1 MTMSPARVW
10 RDGRGREGGVVAVL
24 TIVAALATLYA
35 VSYPLAGW
43 MAATETHL
51 VPTGPAELSYL
62 VLAGIGLALAVTGRK
77 DLTAFDWLVAIGLA
91 VPVWL
96 AIQAPF
102 WQFGWTPFI
111 PYYDPTLHATETA
124 FMTLGGIVLARRHGV
139 VRVLVAERRYRATL
153 AAFVLGGAVGLVLAT
168 VNVLLFIVGGDAP
181 SASDAPNALLRALKP
196 GILEEVTFRLLFLAL
211 VIVILRRYLSPSRS
225 AIVAIVLSAAFH
237 AAIHVPDL
245 IVTNPVAAIGT
256 TAVLSVVF
264 GIPLAVLAYRRGL
277 ESAMACHWT
286 IDAIRFGIGF

>member
-1 MTMSPARVW
+1 MTGSPARVW
-10 RDGRGREGGVVAVL
+10 RDAGGRNRGVVAVL
-24 TIVAALATLYA
+24 AFVAALATLYA
-35 VSYPLAGW
+35 VSYPLAEW
-43 MAATETHL
+43 TTAAEIHL
-51 VPTGPAELSYL
+51 VPTGPAELGYL
-62 VLAGIGLALAVTGRK
+62 VLAGIGLALAVIGRE

-96 AIQAPF
+96 AIQAPY

-111 PYYDPTLHATETA
+111 PFYDPTLHATETA
-124 FMTLGGIVLARRHGV
+124 LMTLGGIVLARRSGV

-153 AAFVLGGAVGLVLAT
+153 AAALLGGVIGLVLAA
-168 VNVLLFIVGGDAP
+168 VNVLLFVVSGDVP
-181 SASDAPNALLRALKP
+181 SASDVPDGMLRALKP
-196 GILEEVTFRLLFLAL
+196 AILEEVAFRLLFLAL
-211 VIVILRRYLSPSRS
+211 IIAILRRYLSPGRS
-225 AIVAIVLSAAFH
+225 AVIAIVLSAVFH

-245 IVTNPVAAIGT
+245 IVSNPVAAIGT

-264 GIPLAVLAYRRGL
+264 GIPLAVLAYRRGI